1 MARDIGK
8 RLSSLKTRR
17 RGTDRLGRIATD
29 TASDIYAKRDLTER
43 YEQLADGKP
52 YTRYALGSMQQ
63 VDPDYTRIG
72 IEEATRV
79 GNQLNKQLPSEGV
92 AVAFE
97 LQGSVPC
104 NIHIRGVS
112 DVDLLVLR
120 TEFVTY
126 DSTPGLNS
134 YTSTNYTPLAALRQ
148 LRTSS
153 ERILKS
159 SFPKADV
166 DTTGA
171 KAIAISGGSLR
182 RPVDVVPSH
191 WHDTADYQRTYDKDD
206 RGVKILDNKQGV
218 TLLNMPF
225 RHIKLVTTHDIHA
238 LYGLKKA
245 IRLCK
250 HVKNDAIEEGRT
262 INYSSF
268 DLASTLWH
276 ANMNAF
282 AAGYKNELAILIE
295 ARRFMDEL
303 YHNVDKAKS
312 LLVPDGSRKI
322 FDAEAKIEGMKIMSY
337 ELDDLAKEVAFE
349 QASYAKVLYEHNW
362 SELDKIMKSTGYS
375 L

>member
-1 MARDIGK
+1 MARDINR

-17 RGTDRLGRIATD
+17 SGTDRIGRIAMD
-29 TASDIYAKRDLTER
+29 AAADVLAKRYVTEK

-52 YTRYALGSMQQ
+52 YTRYALGSMQE

-79 GNQLNKQLPSEGV
+79 GNQLDKQLPQQGI
-92 AVAFE
+92 AVRFE

-120 TEFVTY
+120 TEFVTT
-126 DSTPGLNS
+126 DPGIGTYS
-134 YTSTNYTPLAALRQ
+134 TSTISPVAALRE
-148 LRTSS
+148 LRSNA
-153 ERILKS
+153 ERILRN
-159 SFPKADV
+159 SFPKAEV
-166 DTTGA
+166 DASGA
-171 KAIAISGGSLR
+171 KAIAISGASLR

-191 WHDTADYQRTYDKDD
+191 WHDTADYQRTYDRDD
-206 RGVKILDNKQGV
+206 RGVKILDNKQGI

-225 RHIKLVTTHDIHA
+225 RHIKLVTYHDVQA

-250 HVKNDAIEEGRT
+250 HVKNDAIEEGRS

-276 ANMNAF
+276 ANLAAF
-282 AAGYKNELAILIE
+282 AAGMHNELAILIE
-295 ARRFMDEL
+295 ARRFLDEL
-303 YHNVDKAKS
+303 YHNTDKAKS
-312 LLVPDGSRKI
+312 LYVPDGSRKI
-322 FDAEAKIEGMKIMSY
+322 FDSDAKIDGMKIMSV

-349 QASYAKVLYEHNW
+349 QASYAKILYENNW
-362 SELDKIMKSTGYS
+362 LELDRISRAATYK